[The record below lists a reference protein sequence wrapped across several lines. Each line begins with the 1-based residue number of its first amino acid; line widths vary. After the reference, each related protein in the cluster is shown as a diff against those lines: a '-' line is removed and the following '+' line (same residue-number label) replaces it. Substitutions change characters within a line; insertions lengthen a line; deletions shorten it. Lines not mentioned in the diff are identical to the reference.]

1 MRIGELFTLMFILIL
16 VGLLARYYKGVV
28 NIVRTGGSVMVET
41 IETLQLR

>member
-16 VGLLARYYKGVV
+16 VGLLARYYKGVGT
-28 NIVRTGGSVMVET
+28 IIRTGGGVLVET